1 MPDPDVEDLLE
12 PLRERPDASGIFC
25 DFDGTLAEIV
35 DDPEAVRPLP
45 GIVEALGE
53 LTATYARVGVV
64 SGRPAGF
71 LARWLAG
78 RGVHLI
84 GLYGLEWVEGESVQ
98 RHPDAE
104 RWTEIVGEAAD
115 RLQDDGPPGL
125 NVERKGLSVTL
136 HFRSDP
142 SLADEARRLA
152 GAEADRTGLVC
163 HPGRMSFELRPPI
176 RSTKGTAVSEATEGL
191 ERVCFM
197 GDDWADLEAFE
208 ALGEGALRVAVS
220 SDESPSEL
228 LEMADLVVDGPQ
240 GVLEILRALSPRG

>member
-1 MPDPDVEDLLE
+1 MPDPDVDDLLE
-12 PLRERPDASGIFC
+12 PLRARPETSGVFC

-45 GIVEALGE
+45 GIVEALGD
-53 LTATYARVGVV
+53 LAPVYARVGVV
-64 SGRPAGF
+64 SGRPAEF

-78 RGVHLI
+78 RGVHLV

-98 RHPDAE
+98 RHPEAG
-104 RWTEIVGEAAD
+104 RWTEIVTEAAD
-115 RLQDDGPPGL
+115 RLQDEGPPGL
-125 NVERKGLSVTL
+125 NVERKGLSVAL

-142 SLADEARRLA
+142 ALGDEVRRLA
-152 GAEADRTGLVC
+152 DAEADRSGLVP

-176 RSTKGTAVSEATEGL
+176 PSTKGTAVAEATEGL

-220 SDESPSEL
+220 SEESPSEL

-240 GVLEILRALSPRG
+240 GVLEILRALAPRG